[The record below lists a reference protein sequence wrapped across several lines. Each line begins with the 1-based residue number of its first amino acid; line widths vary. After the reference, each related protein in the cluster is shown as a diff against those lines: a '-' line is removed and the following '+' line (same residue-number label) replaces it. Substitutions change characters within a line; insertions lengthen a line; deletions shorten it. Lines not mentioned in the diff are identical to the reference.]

1 MPLLARILR
10 IGCQARSDPRHLEGN
25 PFVLQWSASLVV
37 TYGLDELKKL
47 SARGGEEGGRVERVG
62 SGSPG
67 ARPRKLFIRCQTIQH
82 RPTFFA

>member
-10 IGCQARSDPRHLEGN
+10 IGCQARSDPRHRGGN
-25 PFVLQWSASLVV
+25 PFFLGWPASLAV

-47 SARGGEEGGRVERVG
+47 SARGGEEGERVG
-62 SGSPG
+62 RVGLGLPG
-67 ARPRKLFIRCQTIQH
+67 VRPRKLFIRCQTIQH